1 MICDSITDNS
11 DLWQFSPVEISRLS
25 DFWNLLFL
33 DAPESKADKTRLER
47 PSKESLEP
55 TGNKFDKLLII

>member
-1 MICDSITDNS
+1 
-11 DLWQFSPVEISRLS
+11 
-25 DFWNLLFL
+25 LLFL
-33 DAPESKADKTRLER
+33 DAPESKADKTKLEM